1 MAVALV
7 ASVLVN
13 QHLYLHDMLLV
24 SLAIGFAAAHTL
36 RTTGDIGRWGAIAA
50 VMWLCH
56 LPILAFAYKQGFP
69 LFTLSTLVLFGVLLR
84 NAWQLPASATRESAS
99 RAPAEDF
106 AAA

>member
-36 RTTGDIGRWGAIAA
+36 RTTGDIGPWGAIAA

-56 LPILAFAYKQGFP
+56 LPVLVFAYKHGFP
-69 LFTLSTLVLFGVLLR
+69 LFTLSTLALFALLLR
-84 NAWQLPASATRESAS
+84 NAWRDSGAWGHASSYREESA
-99 RAPAEDF
+99 
-106 AAA
+106 AA